1 MNTTRARQWC
11 WKKGVCVYQKW
22 VIQTGRW
29 TCTGC
34 ECVIGGKCVMEE
46 KSGDVGWD
54 HCAVPGM
61 ADSSLGHDLIRA
73 WEKLKVF

>member
-1 MNTTRARQWC
+1 MFTKSELFRPEDGLAQ
-11 WKKGVCVYQKW
+11 GASVV
-22 VIQTGRW
+22 
-29 TCTGC
+29 
-34 ECVIGGKCVMEE
+34 GGKCVMEE

-54 HCAVPGM
+54 NCAVPGM